1 MQTAIMTHRHSGLVQ
16 SHQFSE
22 YLLVAVPAPELH
34 DKILFEQ
41 ELFAVQYQG
50 TVKSR
55 ANSRTKLQIEVAGFQ
70 AKEEM
75 EPTLLRWMHR
85 IFSAQQGFKVPI
97 SNYSGHPPNEVFL
110 RVPEPGAFQVLGQAL
125 QPLNDYIKSCDCP
138 AIKTNTKPN
147 LPIAQKLDT
156 DTYLKAM
163 LDYSQRSFH
172 EVFEVK
178 ELVLLRRKHQF
189 DSYVQVNKFVL
200 QPA

>member
-1 MQTAIMTHRHSGLVQ
+1 MQTGIMTYRNAGLVQ
-16 SHQFSE
+16 EHQFSE
-22 YLLVAVPAPELH
+22 YLLVAVPGAELH

-41 ELFAVQYQG
+41 QLFALQYQG
-50 TVKSR
+50 QAIGSI
-55 ANSRTKLQIEVAGFQ
+55 KLQIEVAGFQ

-85 IFSAQQGFKVPI
+85 IFSVQQGFKVPI
-97 SNYSGHPPNEVFL
+97 SNYSGYPPNEVFL
-110 RVPEPGAFQVLGQAL
+110 RVPEPKLFQQLGLAL
-125 QPLNDYIKSCDCP
+125 QPLNDYIKSCNCP
-138 AIKTNTKPN
+138 AIKTNSKPN

-156 DTYLKAM
+156 DSYLKAM

-189 DSYVQVNKFVL
+189 DPYVQVNKFVL
-200 QPA
+200 QPS